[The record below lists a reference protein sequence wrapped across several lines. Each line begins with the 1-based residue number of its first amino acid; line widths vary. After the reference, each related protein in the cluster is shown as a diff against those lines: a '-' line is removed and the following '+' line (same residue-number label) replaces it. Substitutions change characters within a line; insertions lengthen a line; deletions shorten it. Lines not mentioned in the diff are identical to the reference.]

1 MSGTSRHGKRS
12 RLSRLIA
19 MLEARPDSEH
29 ELTLSRLAL
38 SLIAFLCLFAG
49 YLRGGAGQQSL
60 LEEIGLYFLLFT
72 GVTIALFAHLCW
84 RPGVSVMRRLIGI
97 PLDIGGVAYLM
108 HRGDELTAFTYP
120 IFLWAIFGNG
130 FRFGV
135 NYLFVAAGVGF
146 ACFLAVI
153 TTTPFW
159 SENRELSGGLLAGI
173 VILPI
178 YVSILIRR
186 LSEAKR
192 QAEAASRAKSLFLA
206 SISHELRTPL
216 NAVIGLSDMLVG
228 GGLDRKQSDMAR
240 TIGRSGRSLL
250 SLINSLL
257 DVSRMELGKKPQM
270 GAFDLHALLRD
281 IRSMLSV
288 QATGKGIRL
297 ALHIDPALPRQIVG
311 STRHFEEVLINL
323 AGNAV
328 KFTSHGY
335 VLIEAKL
342 VGSELQGAHR
352 MRFEVT
358 DTGIGIA
365 PEAQAV
371 IFESF
376 TQADETIID
385 RFGGTGLG
393 LSIARQ
399 LVEAHGGEIGVI
411 SEVGKG
417 STFWFEMEAG
427 IGEVRADQDAS
438 DYDAQIFTLDPAMVA
453 KVQASG
459 CATQGVHTLEALFD
473 MLRQEPTTPQIVLI
487 DERMIEADRRNV
499 LSALDHA
506 EASPAR
512 TCLLVSADPGRVERD
527 VRRRFHSILP
537 AQLDAAALRH
547 MLHLAAAGECEPDA
561 PLVIAPVSRPLDILV
576 AEDNRTNQ
584 MVIAQI
590 LARGGHRTTMVDNG
604 DKAVDA
610 LLQDTF
616 DLVLMDINM
625 PVMNGLDASKF
636 YQFAMLGQKATPI
649 IALTA
654 DATPETA
661 AKCREAGM
669 ADCLNKPIEANAL
682 LSVVAKYAAMSEP
695 RDVPAPAQEAPPTA
709 PAALAAMPAAASI
722 VEDPVE
728 TGPLDPRAL
737 RDLETLGG
745 ADFVT
750 EIVTQFVADA
760 AGVLQRLAESVAEQ
774 DVDGFRDHAHAL
786 RSCAANV
793 GAQAVYKMCLDLR
806 AIEAHELAA
815 DGERHVRE
823 LETRFEQARAALA
836 DHVA

>member
-1 MSGTSRHGKRS
+1 MYTLPRHAKRS
-12 RLSRLIA
+12 LYARLVAL
-19 MLEARPDSEH
+19 LEARPDSEH

-38 SLIAFLCLFAG
+38 SLIAFLSLFVG
-49 YLRGGAGQQSL
+49 YLSGGVGQESL
-60 LEEIGLYFLLFT
+60 LNEVGFYFLLFT
-72 GVTIALFAHLCW
+72 AVTIALFAHLVW

-97 PLDIGGVAYLM
+97 PLDIGCVAYLM

-135 NYLFVAAGVGF
+135 NYLFAAAAVGF

-153 TTTPFW
+153 ATTPFW
-159 SENRELSGGLLAGI
+159 YDNRELSGGLLAGLI
-173 VILPI
+173 ILPI

-192 QAEAASRAKSLFLA
+192 QAEEASRAKSLFLA

-216 NAVIGLSDMLVG
+216 NAVIGLSDVLG
-228 GGLDRKQSDMAR
+228 GTELDRKQSEMAR
-240 TIGRSGRSLL
+240 TIGKSGRSLL

-270 GAFDLHALLRD
+270 GEFDLHSLLRD

-288 QATGKGIRL
+288 QANAKGVPL
-297 ALHIDPALPRQIVG
+297 ALHIDPALPRHVLG

-328 KFTSHGY
+328 KFTSHGF

-342 VGSELQGAHR
+342 LESELENSHR

-365 PEAQAV
+365 PEAQAR

-399 LVEAHGGEIGVI
+399 LVEAHGGAIGVDSI
-411 SEVGKG
+411 VGKG
-417 STFWFEMEAG
+417 STFWFEIEAG
-427 IGEVRADQDAS
+427 VGAARPEIETSGMIAHVFSR
-438 DYDAQIFTLDPAMVA
+438 DPAMIEA
-453 KVQASG
+453 AAAAGFRAQA
-459 CATQGVHTLEALFD
+459 V
-473 MLRQEPTTPQIVLI
+473 PTSSELI
-487 DERMIEADRRNV
+487 DILHRESSAHDVVLVDEGAIDRHV
-499 LSALDHA
+499 LAALDDA
-506 EASPAR
+506 EAWPAR
-512 TCLLVSADPGRVERD
+512 TCILVSPEPAHVARD
-527 VRRRFHSILP
+527 LRQRFVSMLSAP
-537 AQLDAAALRH
+537 LDGAALRGVAK
-547 MLHLAAAGECEPDA
+547 LAVESESETETKIEA
-561 PLVIAPVSRPLDILV
+561 PMSTRPLDILV

-584 MVIAQI
+584 MVITQI
-590 LARGGHRTTMVDNG
+590 LARGGHRVTIVENG
-604 DKAVDA
+604 DRAVDA
-610 LLQDTF
+610 LLNEEY
-616 DLVLMDINM
+616 DLVLMDLNM

-636 YQFAMLGQKATPI
+636 YQFAVLGQKATPI
-649 IALTA
+649 VALTA

-661 AKCREAGM
+661 AKCRDAGM
-669 ADCLNKPIEANAL
+669 VECLNKPIEANAL
-682 LSVVAKYAAMSEP
+682 LAVVARYAALAEP
-695 RDVPAPAQEAPPTA
+695 REQAAPPTA
-709 PAALAAMPAAASI
+709 PVLLEPISSAPITS
-722 VEDPVE
+722 VSPVDDPVE
-728 TGPLDPRAL
+728 TGAIDPRAL
-737 RDLETLGG
+737 RDLAALGG
-745 ADFVT
+745 DEFVT
-750 EIVTQFVADA
+750 EIITQFVADA
-760 AGVLQRLAESVAEQ
+760 AGVLKSLAEAVAQQ

-806 AIEAHELAA
+806 AIEPQELAA
-815 DGERHVRE
+815 DGVRHVRE
-823 LETRFEQARAALA
+823 LEAHFERARAALSS
-836 DHVA
+836 HVA

>member
-1 MSGTSRHGKRS
+1 MSRHARHCRLPKLIGLLRS
-12 RLSRLIA
+12 
-19 MLEARPDSEH
+19 RPDSEH
-29 ELTLSRLAL
+29 ELTMSRLAL
-38 SLIAFLCLFAG
+38 SLIAFLCLFVG
-49 YLRGGAGQQSL
+49 YLRGGTGQESL
-60 LEEIGLYFLLFT
+60 LQEIGLYFLLFT
-72 GVTIALFAHLCW
+72 GVTVALFAHLVW

-135 NYLFVAAGVGF
+135 TYLFAAAGVGF

-153 TTTPFW
+153 LTTPFW
-159 SENRELSGGLLAGI
+159 YENRELSGGLLAGL

-240 TIGRSGRSLL
+240 TIGKSGRSLL

-270 GAFDLHALLRD
+270 GAFDLHLLLRD

-297 ALHIDPALPRQIVG
+297 ALHIDPALPRRVMG

-323 AGNAV
+323 TGNAV

-342 VGSELQGAHR
+342 IESLSPEACR

-365 PEAQAV
+365 PEAQV
-371 IFESF
+371 QIFESF

-399 LVEAHGGEIGVI
+399 LVEAHGGEIGVT
-411 SEVGKG
+411 SEVGAG
-417 STFWFEMEAG
+417 STFWFEIEAG
-427 IGEVRADQDAS
+427 MADLHPVQEAADFEARV
-438 DYDAQIFTLDPAMVA
+438 FTRDPALLARVE
-453 KVQASG
+453 ASG
-459 CATQGVHTLEALFD
+459 CATQGVPTLDALLEL
-473 MLRQEPTTPQIVLI
+473 LREEPSTPQIVMV
-487 DERMIEADRRNV
+487 DERMIAADRSRV

-512 TCLLVSADPGRVERD
+512 TCLLVSEHPATVERD
-527 VRRRFHSILP
+527 LRRRFHSILP
-537 AQLDAAALRH
+537 ASLDASATRQ
-547 MLHLAAAGECEPDA
+547 MLGLAAAEDCEPET
-561 PLVIAPVSRPLDILV
+561 PLVIVPGSRPLDILV

-610 LLQDTF
+610 LLQDVY

-682 LSVVAKYAAMSEP
+682 LTVVARFAATSEP
-695 RDVPAPAQEAPPTA
+695 RAHVAPQA
-709 PAALAAMPAAASI
+709 PAAVPAAASH

-737 RDLETLGG
+737 RDLAALGG

-760 AGVLQRLAESVAEQ
+760 AGVLQQLAQSVAQQ

-806 AIEAHELAA
+806 AIEPHELAA
-815 DGERHVRE
+815 NGERHVRE
-823 LETRFEQARAALA
+823 LEAHFERARVALA